1 MYKFGEKSQTRLLT
15 LHPDLQKILSEAIKI
30 YDFSIIEGHRTL
42 EMQQSYYDRGFS
54 KLDGVE
60 RKSKHQ
66 SYPSM
71 AVDIMPYK
79 KGTNAFSGQEKDNRR
94 FYFLMG
100 IIKSVTE
107 RLYQEK
113 EITHK
118 VRFGIDWD
126 MDDIY
131 NDQSFDDM
139 PHIELEERY

>member
-100 IIKSVTE
+100 IIKSV
-107 RLYQEK
+107 K

-118 VRFGIDWD
+118 LRFGIDWD

-131 NDQSFDDM
+131 TDQSFDDM
-139 PHIELEERY
+139 PHIELEEWY

>member
-1 MYKFGEKSQTRLLT
+1 MYKFGEKSQARFDT
-15 LHPDLQKILSEAIKI
+15 LHEDLQKILNEALKI

-42 EMQQSYYDRGFS
+42 EIQQSYFDRGLS
-54 KLDGVE
+54 KLDGINN
-60 RKSKHQ
+60 KSKHQ

-100 IIKSVTE
+100 IISAITE

-131 NDQSFDDM
+131 TDQSFDDM
-139 PHIELEERY
+139 PHIELI